1 MLRDLLKVTKGDITF
16 LLQKNDNI
24 FTRFYLGNP
33 YACKTLGTY
42 LAWQLRSQA
51 SMKSKQASGVFSWN
65 KLHSEDSCC
74 LPQNR
79 VTRFCITIR
88 VSKKWWVRHNGNG
101 ACSYFPLL
109 EWDFCCSQNGKAKH
123 SLDISLFEFAA
134 LTSDRK
140 TYNWTVRVCQKRAQN
155 KGLSRC
161 LFRAANIHDRILK
174 TINWNTRISY
184 LSMEI
189 LKWTLGITNPI
200 KVC

>member
-16 LLQKNDNI
+16 LLQKNNNI

-51 SMKSKQASGVFSWN
+51 STKSKQVSGVFSWDR
-65 KLHSEDSCC
+65 LHSEELCC

-79 VTRFCITIR
+79 VTRFYITIS
-88 VSKKWWVRHNGNG
+88 VSKYWWVRHSGNG

-123 SLDISLFEFAA
+123 SLGYKLVWICSTNIWQENLQLNCQSLSKESPEQRPQS
-134 LTSDRK
+134 L
-140 TYNWTVRVCQKRAQN
+140 
-155 KGLSRC
+155 
-161 LFRAANIHDRILK
+161 
-174 TINWNTRISY
+174 
-184 LSMEI
+184 
-189 LKWTLGITNPI
+189 PI
-200 KVC
+200 